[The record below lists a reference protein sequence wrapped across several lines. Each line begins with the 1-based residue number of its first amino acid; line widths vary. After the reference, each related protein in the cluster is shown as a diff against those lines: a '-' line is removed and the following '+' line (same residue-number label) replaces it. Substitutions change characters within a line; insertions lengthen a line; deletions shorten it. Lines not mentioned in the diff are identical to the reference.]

1 MSEFYKSVGEILGEN
16 NWVKVAKDLGSLY
29 PNAQLPDNFDASNP
43 YVATAGQLMN
53 DARMIVAIHEN
64 STLHQN
70 GVPPLVDEDY
80 IVLAQKHGD
89 LAEQH
94 RQFAMQ
100 LQAANPTGYIQ
111 AISGHGDA
119 YGAHLDAQRVAF
131 MMAPVVV
138 DQHWD
143 GKHGQILPA
152 RWNTENKV
160 WRAAH
165 RAFLMSQQAFNRT
178 SFDTGVAKSMGE
190 SLADVIRHDQD
201 HDNWH
206 AMHGDPPCKSEADCA
221 RMRAKYAEVKTETG
235 VAKGDTPGHPFR
247 GNQYQGGHSEVA
259 AAIRSDKKANWAAKS
274 AARRIEEH
282 PEKTLQE
289 HKEQLLAEVAETED
303 YVRKNPYHSFG
314 GMDYNDR
321 KMAAESI
328 AGRNKAIG
336 AINTYLAS
344 VNKSAEIIKGDVA
357 GHAFHGNQYT
367 SASANTVAMAKN
379 ANGLKDAGNLH
390 EAYNAHMAARDAHL
404 AVAKSIT
411 GQSLTESDI
420 KNAHLKAADAHQE
433 AMARIN
439 DAIQGRELGISPQ
452 RQAASIAS
460 DDALRAS
467 RKADGITAHGSSF
480 HGNQYST
487 VNGNTAND
495 LSNSSKSLYRSA
507 RLGGSA
513 ADHEE
518 MSREHAHL
526 AEEHN
531 ELAEQAYSERNEFLG
546 DAHRKAE
553 SAHEDAG
560 AFHTAAAQAL
570 AQDSPDYEELKQEA
584 EVESGRAAEASG
596 EAARE
601 DAR

>member
-29 PNAQLPDNFDASNP
+29 PNAQLPENFDASNP
-43 YVATAGQLMN
+43 YVAAAGQLMN

-152 RWNTENKV
+152 RWNTENEV

-201 HDNWH
+201 HDDWH

-221 RMRAKYAEVKTETG
+221 RMRAKYTEVKAE
-235 VAKGDTPGHPFR
+235 
-247 GNQYQGGHSEVA
+247 EA
-259 AAIRSDKKANWAAKS
+259 ANVS
-274 AARRIEEH
+274 
-282 PEKTLQE
+282 
-289 HKEQLLAEVAETED
+289 
-303 YVRKNPYHSFG
+303 
-314 GMDYNDR
+314 
-321 KMAAESI
+321 
-328 AGRNKAIG
+328 
-336 AINTYLAS
+336 
-344 VNKSAEIIKGDVA
+344 KGDVV
-357 GHAFHGNQYT
+357 GHEFHGNQYT
-367 SASANTVAMAKN
+367 HGAASTA
-379 ANGLKDAGNLH
+379 L
-390 EAYNAHMAARDAHL
+390 R
-404 AVAKSIT
+404 
-411 GQSLTESDI
+411 
-420 KNAHLKAADAHQE
+420 
-433 AMARIN
+433 
-439 DAIQGRELGISPQ
+439 
-452 RQAASIAS
+452 SIAS
-460 DDALRAS
+460 AYDKRGGKNAAENKRRYLLAGRLAQRIEKDPSKSVEEHIDAQRGELEQDLQLSKDYLAQLNRIPSALQEVGDGRYEAKQDVADSQAKLAS
-467 RKADGITAHGSSF
+467 HDAVVGLLTQRLEGSRTGVIKSEVKVQKGDVPGHEF
-480 HGNQYST
+480 HGNQYAEARS
-487 VNGNTAND
+487 AND
-495 LSNSSKSLYRSA
+495 HLKIANNLHLQHDDEADPESVSAQHEIAASLHRDMSSKLRDLAQKALDSQHPITSSSLRH
-507 RLGGSA
+507 A
-513 ADHEE
+513 AEL
-518 MSREHAHL
+518 HA
-526 AEEHN
+526 E
-531 ELAEQAYSERNEFLG
+531 
-546 DAHRKAE
+546 
-553 SAHEDAG
+553 
-560 AFHTAAAQAL
+560 AAQAH
-570 AQDSPDYEELKQEA
+570 E
-584 EVESGRAAEASG
+584 
-596 EAARE
+596 EAAKVTAE
-601 DAR
+601 KGIGQESIDAAFPAVRASRGANEATDQALNLAGDTGLAPVSSSFPSGAPHYNY

>member
-152 RWNTENKV
+152 RWNNENKV

-201 HDNWH
+201 HDDWH

-221 RMRAKYAEVKTETG
+221 RMRAKYSEVKAETG
-235 VAKGDTPGHPFR
+235 VAKGDSPGHPFR
-247 GNQYQGGHSEVA
+247 GNQWTSLGEKA
-259 AAIRSDKKANWAAKS
+259 AALHDAVQKLSLSSTPEEIRSLARVHQGLAFQHVNVVSQHEEMPYLTTPQEIGAEAHQDLTNSSYDAQGVHDEAANAHQEAAAELNHVAEMIESGASQGSLRLAMKAAKVDS
-274 AARRIEEH
+274 LAATDASRQADKTSLPH
-282 PEKTLQE
+282 PVGDPEFRDHEAKM
-289 HKEQLLAEVAETED
+289 LAEALG
-303 YVRKNPYHSFG
+303 K
-314 GMDYNDR
+314 
-321 KMAAESI
+321 
-328 AGRNKAIG
+328 
-336 AINTYLAS
+336 S
-344 VNKSAEIIKGDVA
+344 VDFTKGDVA
-357 GHAFHGNQYT
+357 GHAFHGNQY
-367 SASANTVAMAKN
+367 
-379 ANGLKDAGNLH
+379 
-390 EAYNAHMAARDAHL
+390 
-404 AVAKSIT
+404 
-411 GQSLTESDI
+411 
-420 KNAHLKAADAHQE
+420 
-433 AMARIN
+433 
-439 DAIQGRELGISPQ
+439 
-452 RQAASIAS
+452 
-460 DDALRAS
+460 
-467 RKADGITAHGSSF
+467 F
-480 HGNQYST
+480 ST

-495 LSNSSKSLYRSA
+495 LSDSSKDLYRSA

-526 AEEHN
+526 AEEHK

-553 SAHEDAG
+553 GAHEDAG

>member
-152 RWNTENKV
+152 RWNNENKV

-201 HDNWH
+201 HDDWH

-221 RMRAKYAEVKTETG
+221 RMRA
-235 VAKGDTPGHPFR
+235 
-247 GNQYQGGHSEVA
+247 
-259 AAIRSDKKANWAAKS
+259 
-274 AARRIEEH
+274 
-282 PEKTLQE
+282 
-289 HKEQLLAEVAETED
+289 
-303 YVRKNPYHSFG
+303 
-314 GMDYNDR
+314 
-321 KMAAESI
+321 
-328 AGRNKAIG
+328 
-336 AINTYLAS
+336 
-344 VNKSAEIIKGDVA
+344 
-357 GHAFHGNQYT
+357 
-367 SASANTVAMAKN
+367 
-379 ANGLKDAGNLH
+379 
-390 EAYNAHMAARDAHL
+390 
-404 AVAKSIT
+404 
-411 GQSLTESDI
+411 
-420 KNAHLKAADAHQE
+420 
-433 AMARIN
+433 
-439 DAIQGRELGISPQ
+439 
-452 RQAASIAS
+452 
-460 DDALRAS
+460 
-467 RKADGITAHGSSF
+467 
-480 HGNQYST
+480 
-487 VNGNTAND
+487 
-495 LSNSSKSLYRSA
+495 
-507 RLGGSA
+507 
-513 ADHEE
+513 
-518 MSREHAHL
+518 
-526 AEEHN
+526 
-531 ELAEQAYSERNEFLG
+531 
-546 DAHRKAE
+546 
-553 SAHEDAG
+553 
-560 AFHTAAAQAL
+560 
-570 AQDSPDYEELKQEA
+570 
-584 EVESGRAAEASG
+584 
-596 EAARE
+596 
-601 DAR
+601 